1 MLPAVS
7 GILPGNSAGLRV
19 APSDGRHGRF
29 ASCTRA
35 AGNMPAAASRMLAL
49 PLLRAKLCQDL
60 VRNVYAILLK
70 ILSSALRIAIVVAA
84 GLVLLWWF
92 GMRMPGKNVSKAG
105 PLSSDEIALREELRA
120 NVQKLAGEIGERNMW
135 HYAQLNAAADFI
147 EDALSR
153 AGLRTRRDSYELR
166 GQPCHNIEAEIP
178 GNRPEIIVIGAHYDS
193 VFGSPGA
200 NDNGT
205 GAAAVLALAQ
215 RFAARETEQN
225 PPRRPNKTLRVV
237 AFVNE
242 EPPYLLSGEMGS
254 QVYAS
259 RCKGRGDKISAMI
272 SLETIGYFS
281 DAPHSQT
288 YPSPGLGLFYPKIGN
303 FIGFV
308 SNVKSRSLLRRVI
321 ALFRKNAKIPSEGAS
336 LPAFIPG
343 VSWSDQWSFWQHG
356 YPAIMVTDT
365 APFRYPYYHSSNDKP
380 DKLDYDRFT
389 LVVSGME
396 KVIEELAKL

>member
-1 MLPAVS
+1 VHSVS
-7 GILPGNSAGLRV
+7 LS
-19 APSDGRHGRF
+19 
-29 ASCTRA
+29 
-35 AGNMPAAASRMLAL
+35 
-49 PLLRAKLCQDL
+49 
-60 VRNVYAILLK
+60 K
-70 ILSSALRIAIVVAA
+70 IFFSALRVIIAVVAV
-84 GLVLLWWF
+84 LVLLWWF

-105 PLSSDEIALREELRA
+105 LLSPDEIALREELRA

-147 EDALSR
+147 EDSFSR
-153 AGLRTRRDSYELR
+153 AGLNPRRDSYEMH

-200 NDNGT
+200 NDNGS

-215 RFAARETEQN
+215 RFAAREKERS
-225 PPRRPNKTLRVV
+225 PPRRSPNKTLRFV

-242 EPPYLLSGEMGS
+242 EPPYFLSGEMGS
-254 QVYAS
+254 LIYAR
-259 RCKGRGDKISAMI
+259 RCKERGDKISAMI

-288 YPSPGLGLFYPKIGN
+288 YPSPGLGLFYPKVGN

-308 SNVKSRSLLRRVI
+308 SNVKSRALLRRVI
-321 ALFRKNAKIPSEGAS
+321 TLFRKHAKIPSEGAS

-343 VSWSDQWSFWQHG
+343 VSWSDQWSFWQQG

-365 APFRYPYYHSSNDKP
+365 APFRYPYYHSSNDTP

-396 KVIEELAKL
+396 KVIENLAKL

>member
-1 MLPAVS
+1 M
-7 GILPGNSAGLRV
+7 
-19 APSDGRHGRF
+19 
-29 ASCTRA
+29 
-35 AGNMPAAASRMLAL
+35 
-49 PLLRAKLCQDL
+49 
-60 VRNVYAILLK
+60 ILLK
-70 ILSSALRIAIVVAA
+70 ILSRILRVTIAVVAV
-84 GLVLLWWF
+84 LVLLWWF

-105 PLSSDEIALREELRA
+105 PLSPDEVVLREELRA

-147 EDALSR
+147 EDSFSR
-153 AGLRTRRDSYELR
+153 AGLRTRRDSYEMR
-166 GQPCHNIEAEIP
+166 GQTCHNIEAEIP
-178 GNRPEIIVIGAHYDS
+178 GATQGAAVSSPPPIIIIGAHYDS

-205 GAAAVLALAQ
+205 GMAATLALAR
-215 RFAARETEQN
+215 RFASAK
-225 PPRRPNKTLRVV
+225 PKHTLRFV

-242 EPPYLLSGEMGS
+242 EPPYFLSGQMGS
-254 QVYAS
+254 LVYAR
-259 RCKGRGDKISAMI
+259 RCKERGDKISAMI

-281 DAPHSQT
+281 DAADSQT
-288 YPSPGLGLFYPKIGN
+288 YPSPGLGLFYPKVGN

-308 SNVKSRSLLRRVI
+308 SNVKSRALLRRVI
-321 ALFRKNAKIPSEGAS
+321 ALFRKHAKIPSEGAS

-365 APFRYPYYHSSNDKP
+365 APFRYPYYHSSNDTP

-396 KVIEELAKL
+396 KVIEDLDKL

>member
-1 MLPAVS
+1 MRYPEVQRE
-7 GILPGNSAGLRV
+7 RV
-19 APSDGRHGRF
+19 FNEDTAFVIYP
-29 ASCTRA
+29 
-35 AGNMPAAASRMLAL
+35 
-49 PLLRAKLCQDL
+49 
-60 VRNVYAILLK
+60 NVFRRILL
-70 ILSSALRIAIVVAA
+70 SALRVTIAVVAV
-84 GLVLLWWF
+84 LVLVWWF

-105 PLSSDEIALREELRA
+105 PLSPDEIVLREELRA

-135 HYAQLNAAADFI
+135 HYAALNAAADFI
-147 EDALSR
+147 EDSFSR
-153 AGLRTRRDSYELR
+153 AGLRTRRDSYETG

-200 NDNGT
+200 NDNGS
-205 GAAAVLALAQ
+205 GVAAVLGLAQ
-215 RFAARETEQN
+215 RFAAREAERSPT
-225 PPRRPNKTLRVV
+225 RRTPNKTLRFV

-242 EPPYLLSGEMGS
+242 EPPYFLSGEMGS
-254 QVYAS
+254 QVYAR
-259 RCKGRGDKISAMI
+259 RCKERGDKISAMI

-288 YPSPGLGLFYPKIGN
+288 YPSPGLGLLYPKVGN

-308 SNVKSRSLLRRVI
+308 SNVKSGALLRRVI
-321 ALFRKNAKIPSEGAS
+321 ALFRKHAKIPSEGAS

-343 VSWSDQWSFWQHG
+343 VSWSDQWSFWQNG

-365 APFRYPYYHSSNDKP
+365 APFRYPYYHSSNDRP

-396 KVIEELAKL
+396 KVIENLDKP